1 MNASDEGICIE
12 FERKNKHNIG
22 FPQIAHKYMKVFYG

>member
-12 FERKNKHNIG
+12 FERKSKHNIG
-22 FPQIAHKYMKVFYG
+22 FPTFKLPTST